1 MAGETKKKFAI
12 LGVASLVL
20 VAMVVAVTLGTQN
33 SETDNYSH
41 QEVSDSQKAIQ
52 TICAPTDYKET
63 CIKSLESE
71 AGNTTDP
78 KELIQAA
85 FKVTTNYINAAAK
98 NSTVLQEL
106 QKDPRTKLALENC
119 KELAQHAVE
128 DLERSFA
135 KFQTFDFND
144 IDELLIDIKVWLS
157 GALTYQQTC
166 LDGFEG
172 AEGDA
177 GEKMRQSLQTSM
189 ELTSN
194 GLAMINDIS
203 SVLTSL
209 DLPAFT
215 NRRLLS
221 DDVLGHGMENLPS
234 WIDAGRRRLLRAR
247 RRTVRPNLIVAK
259 DGSGNFTTIN
269 EALQHVPKNG
279 EKPFVLYIKEG
290 VYEEKVTF
298 NKTFLHLMVIG
309 DGPTR
314 TRITGKLNY
323 IDGVPTY
330 HTATV
335 AVLGDFFIAKD
346 IGFENAAG
354 PEKHQAVAVR
364 VGADKA
370 IFFNCHFDGY
380 QDTLYAHTYRQ
391 FYRNCKISGT
401 IDFVFGDSAAVLQN
415 CTLEVRK
422 PLDNQQCIVTA
433 QGRKD
438 VRQPTALVLQNCSIV
453 ADPAYFPFR
462 FQLKSYLG
470 RPWKEFSR
478 TIIMESFIDDLIQPE
493 GWLAWNGSFALDTL
507 FYAEFN
513 NRGPASNKMLRAQW
527 NGVKELPSSRVERF
541 LPAKFIEGNTWV
553 KSARIPYNPGFIY
566 PLPKEDSN
574 AKYSPVAPEE
584 TKDLG
589 SGKTK
594 EEYYVR
600 QEPSTDNV
608 DAGSASIAAPPLTSF
623 GYAPAS
629 SPVAAPAPSTIPVAA
644 PASSPIPVAAPAPS
658 PIPIPTP
665 TPIPRSVSRL
675 KWLVGKIW

>member
-1 MAGETKKKFAI
+1 MAGQAKKKFAI

-33 SETDNYSH
+33 SDTDNYNH

-52 TICAPTDYKET
+52 TICEPTDYKET
-63 CIKSLESE
+63 CIKTLQAE
-71 AGNTTDP
+71 AGNSTDP

-85 FKVTTNYINAAAK
+85 FKVTTNYINEAAK

-119 KELAQHAVE
+119 KELAHQAVE

-135 KFQTFDFND
+135 KFQTFDFSN
-144 IDELLIDIKVWLS
+144 IDDMLADIKVWLS

-177 GEKMRQSLQTSM
+177 GEKMRQSLETSM

-209 DLPAFT
+209 ELPAFT

-221 DDVLGHGMENLPS
+221 DDILGHGMDILPS
-234 WIDAGRRRLLRAR
+234 WIDEGRRRLLRAKPSK
-247 RRTVRPNLIVAK
+247 VKPDLIVAK

-269 EALQHVPKNG
+269 EALLNITKNE
-279 EKPFVLYIKEG
+279 EKRFVLYIKEG

-298 NKTFLHLMVIG
+298 HKNLLHLTVIG
-309 DGPTR
+309 DGPTK
-314 TRITGKLNY
+314 TRITGKLNF

-335 AVLGDFFIAKD
+335 AVLGDFFIARD

-364 VGADKA
+364 VGADKT
-370 IFFNCHFDGY
+370 IFYNCHFDGF

-438 VRQPTALVLQNCSIV
+438 ARQPTGLVLQNCSFV
-453 ADPAYFPFR
+453 ADPAYFPYR

-513 NRGPASNKMLRAQW
+513 NRGPSSNKMLRAQW

-541 LPAKFIEGNTWV
+541 LAAKFIDGNHWV
-553 KSARIPYNPGFIY
+553 KSAHIPYNSGFIY
-566 PLPKEDSN
+566 PPPQEDPSV
-574 AKYSPVAPEE
+574 KYSPVAPEE

-589 SGKTK
+589 SDRSK
-594 EEYYVR
+594 EAFYFR
-600 QEPSTDNV
+600 QPAATDNA
-608 DAGSASIAAPPLTSF
+608 DIGSASIAAPPLTSY
-623 GYAPAS
+623 GLPPAL
-629 SPVAAPAPSTIPVAA
+629 SPVAAPAPA
-644 PASSPIPVAAPAPS
+644 
-658 PIPIPTP
+658 PIPTP
-665 TPIPRSVSRL
+665 TRKRRSGSRL
-675 KWLVGKIW
+675 RRLIAKIW